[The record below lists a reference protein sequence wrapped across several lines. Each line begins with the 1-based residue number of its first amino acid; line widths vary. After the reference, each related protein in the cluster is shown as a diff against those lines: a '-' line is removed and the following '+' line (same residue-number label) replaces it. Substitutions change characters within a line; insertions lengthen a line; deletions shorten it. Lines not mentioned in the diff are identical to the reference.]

1 MARRH
6 GYAVLAAITSACLV
20 FAACVS
26 LDGLQEGAS
35 SGSPEGDGASVD
47 GPGSPEGS
55 TDGSADGGNPVDDS
69 GFPRGDAAC
78 PVPLDAGPDGAPN
91 ITLLAVG
98 ETSPVRITTDYASV
112 FWIAGVPVGSA
123 AIRACAAGGCN
134 GVPTTLTQF
143 DRAYGFLTVDDTNLY
158 YTDGYTP
165 GTVWKCPKTGCTDAS
180 AIVSSLY
187 APNGITTDGADVY
200 WVASISGDISTCKA
214 PGCASVTPLVTGEA
228 QPRRIAVDAT
238 SLYWTSKML
247 IRACERADCSGTLR
261 SLAGMQ
267 ATPGEGAIALS
278 PTTVF
283 WANGGVSPWTINAC
297 SKAGCNLTPTTVV
310 PGLTSAPVDIVVDGA
325 NLYWIDLDS
334 LKTCPVSG
342 CSAPQTVVA
351 GLFNPQSLALDA
363 RQGCANAL
371 YWAEGDGSVKKLVP

>member
-6 GYAVLAAITSACLV
+6 GYAVLAAITAGCVV

-26 LDGLQEGAS
+26 LDGLQGGAS
-35 SGSPEGDGASVD
+35 SGAPEGDGAIEGGAD
-47 GPGSPEGS
+47 GGLEGS
-55 TDGSADGGNPVDDS
+55 TDGGKPVDD
-69 GFPRGDAAC
+69 GAIPRGDAAC

-91 ITLLAVG
+91 VTLLAIG

-112 FWIAGVPVGSA
+112 FWIAQSGAST
-123 AIRACAAGGCN
+123 AIRGCAAGGCN
-134 GVPTTLTQF
+134 GVPTTLTRF
-143 DRAYGFLTVDDTNLY
+143 DRVYGFLAVDGTNLY
-158 YTDGYTP
+158 FTDGYTP
-165 GTVWKCPKTGCTDAS
+165 GTVSKCPKTGCADAS
-180 AIVSSLY
+180 AIASGLS

-214 PGCASVTPLVTGEA
+214 PGCASVTLLVTGEA

-238 SLYWTSKML
+238 SLYWTSKTL

-261 SLAGMQ
+261 SLAGLQ
-267 ATPGEGAIALS
+267 TTPGEGAIALS

-297 SKAGCNLTPTTVV
+297 SKAGCNLAPTTVV
-310 PGLTSAPVDIVVDGA
+310 PGLTSAPRDIVVDGA
-325 NLYWIDLDS
+325 NLYWIDADS

-342 CSAPQTVVA
+342 CIAPQTVVP
-351 GLFNPQSLALDA
+351 GLVTPQSLALDA
-363 RQGCANAL
+363 RQGCASAL
-371 YWAEGDGSVKKLVP
+371 YWVEGNGSVKKLVP